1 MESYRI
7 WPWEGARTVY
17 YVFKKQ
23 TTQLKDW
30 VKDSSTLEK
39 EHMNDQYALVK
50 ILDTINITE
59 IEAAIPVTYK
69 YTPIRTAE
77 VLVVTP
83 SSAWAS

>member
-1 MESYRI
+1 
-7 WPWEGARTVY
+7 
-17 YVFKKQ
+17 
-23 TTQLKDW
+23 
-30 VKDSSTLEK
+30 
-39 EHMNDQYALVK
+39 MNDQYALEK